1 MTIQEDQGRILSKET
16 RFRDREM
23 RGTRKN
29 EAETREEWE
38 TEEPILLRPLLC
50 SALDLL
56 MPSNSVKDLL
66 LFLLYKIWKLRP

>member
-1 MTIQEDQGRILSKET
+1 
-16 RFRDREM
+16 M